1 MILFLFRKL
10 IGLGII
16 AGLVITAFDTHED
29 ESALYPCCPYC
40 ESNLYEQEGFSDDI
54 SFWECRECGAM
65 LLPPDSEYEYAWFCD
80 ECDAFLNDQE
90 GFSEDCG
97 TWKCSECGSIN
108 NIDVSEVEDYGYTVC
123 NNQMP

>member
-1 MILFLFRKL
+1 MILFLTRKL
-10 IGLGII
+10 IGFFVI
-16 AGLVITAFDTHED
+16 AGLAATVFGRRDD
-29 ESALYPCCPYC
+29 EFSLYPCCPYC
-40 ESNLYEQEGFSDDI
+40 ESNLYEQKGFSDDI

-65 LLPPDSEYEYAWFCD
+65 LLPPDSDCEYAWFCD

-97 TWKCSECGSIN
+97 TWKCSECGGVKY
-108 NIDVSEVEDYGYTVC
+108 IDVSEEEDYGYTVC